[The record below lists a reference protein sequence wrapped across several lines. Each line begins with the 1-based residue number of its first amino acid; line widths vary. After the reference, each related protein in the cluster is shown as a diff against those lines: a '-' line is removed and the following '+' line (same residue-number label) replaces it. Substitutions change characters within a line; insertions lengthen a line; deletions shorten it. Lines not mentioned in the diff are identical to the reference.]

1 MMKWIWAHFR
11 FWLRAS
17 ICMLIDL
24 VSSNSICVF
33 EASPAARLRLRSPR
47 FAAVCHGSQQRSA
60 LNSCLCFV
68 FAFRCP
74 VLSLLLCFSYSSRS
88 GIWFLV
94 LSLLFF
100 VYSIRCP
107 VLSLLLFFY
116 LFFWFCYLFSDTV
129 IVVAFCL
136 FLFVV
141 FRYSCCWCFSWFSSF
156 FLCSVICCPVL
167 SLLPLLFCFL
177 LLRFPPWVLSWDP
190 VGSRTG
196 LTCLVSFF
204 YFLSAFSFFF
214 LIILCLCFA
223 SSFLFSFVL
232 FL

>member
-47 FAAVCHGSQQRSA
+47 FAAVCHGSQLWSA
-60 LNSCLCFV
+60 LNFCLCFV
-68 FAFRCP
+68 FAIRCP
-74 VLSLLLCFSYSSRS
+74 VLSLLLFFSYSSRS
-88 GIWFLV
+88 GIWFLA
-94 LSLLFF
+94 LSLLPFF
-100 VYSIRCP
+100 VY
-107 VLSLLLFFY
+107 
-116 LFFWFCYLFSDTV
+116 
-129 IVVAFCL
+129 FCL
-136 FLFVV
+136 FV
-141 FRYSCCWCFSWFSSF
+141 FRYSCCWCF
-156 FLCSVICCPVL
+156 VD
-167 SLLPLLFCFL
+167 FL
-177 LLRFPPWVLSWDP
+177 LLFSLFCYILSGPVVVAFLFSVTQVSAVGPGWDP

-204 YFLSAFSFFF
+204 FFSFFFLIF

>member
-47 FAAVCHGSQQRSA
+47 FAAVCHVSQQRSA
-60 LNSCLCFV
+60 LNSCLCLV
-68 FAFRCP
+68 FAIRCP

-88 GIWFLV
+88 GIWFLA

-136 FLFVV
+136 FLFV
-141 FRYSCCWCFSWFSSF
+141 CFPVQLLLLFLLIFFFS

-177 LLRFPPWVLSWDP
+177 LLRFPPWVVVETPWEAGLAWP
-190 VGSRTG
+190 V
-196 LTCLVSFF
+196 
-204 YFLSAFSFFF
+204 
-214 LIILCLCFA
+214 
-223 SSFLFSFVL
+223 
-232 FL
+232 